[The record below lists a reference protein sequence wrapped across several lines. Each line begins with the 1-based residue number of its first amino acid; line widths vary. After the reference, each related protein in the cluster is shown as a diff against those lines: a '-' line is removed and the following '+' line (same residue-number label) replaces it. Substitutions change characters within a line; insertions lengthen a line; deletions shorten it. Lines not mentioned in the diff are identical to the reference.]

1 VIFSLLIKLIYRC
14 FSDLPILFF
23 FSSSVINLGIRY
35 ILPIYPLI
43 FLLCGY
49 VLKGISSKGKIL
61 LFGLLVWLII
71 NTLLIYPHHL
81 SFFNEFAGGPTQ
93 GYKYLADSNID
104 WGQDLIFLKQYLVKH
119 NIDFIYLSHFGLVEP
134 AVYGIDYKPLPPYP
148 ILGTVAISVNH
159 LLGISAWKKI
169 GESFKWLRELEPDD
183 RVGYSILIYKID
195 KL

>member
-1 VIFSLLIKLIYRC
+1 
-14 FSDLPILFF
+14 
-23 FSSSVINLGIRY
+23 
-35 ILPIYPLI
+35 
-43 FLLCGY
+43 LCGY
-49 VLKGISSKGKIL
+49 VLKEISLTGKIL
-61 LFGLLVWLII
+61 LFGLLVWLAI
-71 NTLLIYPHHL
+71 NSLMIFPHHL
-81 SFFNEFAGGPTQ
+81 SFFNEFTGGPTQ

-119 NIDFIYLSHFGLVEP
+119 NMDFIYLSHFGLVEP
-134 AVYGIDYKPLPPYP
+134 AVYGIDYKPLPSYP